1 MLIATCSPIQPIYHT
16 STIGLSMLIN
26 KRKNQS
32 RVNQVV
38 LAFKKERIRK
48 NVSRYKLAQA
58 TGLSESSI
66 AKIEDLKQNPTLST
80 LMEMSVS
87 INFDLPKVLKE
98 NYPDLPEDAENAS
111 GNTGGEEDETL
122 GLSPTFFLITDAL
135 KSMSE
140 EKLRVVY
147 SVIKGLKE
155 K

>member
-58 TGLSESSI
+58 TGLSERSI
-66 AKIEDLKQNPTLST
+66 APIEDLKQNPT
-80 LMEMSVS
+80 
-87 INFDLPKVLKE
+87 
-98 NYPDLPEDAENAS
+98 
-111 GNTGGEEDETL
+111 
-122 GLSPTFFLITDAL
+122 
-135 KSMSE
+135 
-140 EKLRVVY
+140 
-147 SVIKGLKE
+147 
-155 K
+155 

>member
-1 MLIATCSPIQPIYHT
+1 MLIATCSQIQPIYHT

-87 INFDLPKVLKE
+87 INFDLPKALNE
-98 NYPDLPEDAENAS
+98 NYPDLPEDA
-111 GNTGGEEDETL
+111 
-122 GLSPTFFLITDAL
+122 
-135 KSMSE
+135 
-140 EKLRVVY
+140 
-147 SVIKGLKE
+147 
-155 K
+155 

>member
-80 LMEMSVS
+80 LMEMAVS
-87 INFDLPKVLKE
+87 INFDLPKALKE

-111 GNTGGEEDETL
+111 GNAGGEEDETL
-122 GLSPTFFLITDAL
+122 SLSPTFFLITDAL

-147 SVIKGLKE
+147 SVIKGLNE

>member
-1 MLIATCSPIQPIYHT
+1 MLA
-16 STIGLSMLIN
+16 N
-26 KRKNQS
+26 KRQNQN
-32 RVNQVV
+32 RVNKII
-38 LAFKKERIRK
+38 LALKQARINRGIT
-48 NVSRYKLAQA
+48 RYQLSKD

-66 AKIEDLKQNPTLST
+66 SNIEQLKQNPTLST

-147 SVIKGLKE
+147 SVIKGLNE

>member
-1 MLIATCSPIQPIYHT
+1 MLA
-16 STIGLSMLIN
+16 N
-26 KRKNQS
+26 KRQNQN
-32 RVNQVV
+32 RVNKII
-38 LAFKKERIRK
+38 LALKQARINRGIT
-48 NVSRYKLAQA
+48 RYQLSKD
-58 TGLSESSI
+58 TGLSDSSI
-66 AKIEDLKQNPTLST
+66 SNIEDLKQNPTLST

-147 SVIKGLKE
+147 SVIKGLNE

>member
-38 LAFKKERIRK
+38 LAFKKARTKK

-87 INFDLPKVLKE
+87 INFDLPKALKE
-98 NYPDLPEDAENAS
+98 NYPDLPEDGKNAS

-147 SVIKGLKE
+147 SVIKGLNE

>member
-1 MLIATCSPIQPIYHT
+1 
-16 STIGLSMLIN
+16 MLIN

-38 LAFKKERIRK
+38 LAFKKARTKK

-87 INFDLPKVLKE
+87 INFDLPKALKE
-98 NYPDLPEDAENAS
+98 NYPDLPEDGKNTS

-147 SVIKGLKE
+147 SVIKGLNE

>member
-38 LAFKKERIRK
+38 LAFKKARTKK

-87 INFDLPKVLKE
+87 INFDLPK
-98 NYPDLPEDAENAS
+98 
-111 GNTGGEEDETL
+111 
-122 GLSPTFFLITDAL
+122 AL
-135 KSMSE
+135 K
-140 EKLRVVY
+140 
-147 SVIKGLKE
+147 
-155 K
+155 

>member
-87 INFDLPKVLKE
+87 INFDLPKAIKE
-98 NYPDLPEDAENAS
+98 NYPDLPDDAENAS
-111 GNTGGEEDETL
+111 GNAGGEEDETL

-140 EKLRVVY
+140 EKLKVVY
-147 SVIKGLKE
+147 SVIKGLNE

>member
-1 MLIATCSPIQPIYHT
+1 MLT
-16 STIGLSMLIN
+16 N
-26 KRKNQS
+26 KRQNQN
-32 RVNQVV
+32 RVNKII
-38 LAFKKERIRK
+38 LALKQASINRGIT
-48 NVSRYKLAQA
+48 RYQLSKD
-58 TGLSESSI
+58 TGLSDSSI
-66 AKIEDLKQNPTLST
+66 SNIEQLKQNPTLST

-87 INFDLPKVLKE
+87 INFDLPKALKE

-147 SVIKGLKE
+147 SVIKGLNIK
-155 K
+155 